1 MLPLGAFQRRAGG
14 GMRLHGGSDMG
25 NYDPYAGQEGSWQGG
40 GDSGGYWVPA
50 PEPAPAPAPS
60 GGGGGGEPAPSGGGG
75 GGYVVSDPGYA
86 PAAPAAPDWTQT
98 VNDIYIQTFGRQ
110 ADASGLATFTNLLNQ
125 GWTGEQVR
133 GALTS
138 SAEYQ
143 QQQAAQAPAPAP
155 AAPPPAAP
163 AGGGSS
169 ATVNALY
176 QQYLGRNADDSG
188 MATFTNLLNQGWTPA
203 QVANAITSSSEYQQ
217 RNPGATPVSA
227 TPVAPGQLATPQY
240 RVVEQV
246 TGSGGDGGYNV
257 GYYLADQ
264 DGNYIQSLKAMSDD
278 SGNFTGYGIT
288 SSSGGGDNVTD
299 YVNPL
304 NLDQLNAQAAQLAAA
319 PPVFGAGEGK
329 ALGRPYAV
337 VRNDGLPYKEYDAQG
352 NLTRWRDKDWNW
364 HSAAEVPVSG
374 TEVRADGT
382 IVPTYDLG
390 GRIVMAPN
398 VYEGG
403 GVFQGFNWKMAAS
416 IVLMAV
422 MAVAG
427 PAIMTALAAEGAAAA
442 GGALAATEGG
452 FIAADAAATI
462 AGAGAFDTAAALGMT
477 LDQAITTGLMTE
489 IGTLTDIGAA
499 AIMEGA
505 GIAPEMAASFIN
517 GTIPAETIGTAATEV
532 TNAYNTAAPALTS
545 TNPTDVFNVL
555 VDQMTINGNLPI
567 TPLPGSESA
576 ALSGAGTAT
585 DIAAGGALQNIPA
598 VPGAV
603 ANTPAATTSFL
614 SQAAKSAA
622 INAGMTA
629 LQGGSPQDI
638 LKAAAAG
645 VAGAGIGI
653 GFNEVMGNSLL
664 SQIAGRAAASAGAA
678 VVAGADPMKA
688 ALQGAA
694 FATVAG
700 LLPDTLNKID
710 AYKDL
715 SANTKEYIINSLSNG
730 ISQAAAGT
738 GTLTQGM
745 LTGAIGT
752 YVDKLSTDF
761 FAKGINLDP
770 NTFVD
775 DIKNTVKKFWTSE
788 GSNII
793 ESGPMA
799 GYEIGKPIPGSETA
813 QAGTSDQIPNI
824 PGRNVD
830 ISGPVKYDYD
840 KLFDAYQEINPN
852 ATYSGDEFASWV
864 RTTDPNTLYAISSR
878 ATMLMPEGYR
888 YATPD
893 EIDLGLA
900 EQRDLYSQPGGM
912 LGFTQRNANII
923 PLAPGEI
930 VSPGS
935 AVFPPGA
942 DVRPITPTPTP
953 TVPGTTPAPTVPTPL
968 PPGNIVDNGNGTST
982 QTGDDGSTI
991 TTNNQTGQVIISTPA
1006 IPGIGNQPVAPG
1018 TTPGITTTPTQPGTG
1033 TTPGTGGGG
1042 TGGEGTGPGGGGVG
1056 GGGVGGG
1063 TFPTYPIIT
1072 TPPVPPVTRPDP
1084 GTFVPGAPY
1093 PLAPLAQ
1100 GGMNPGYLMGGA
1112 VQPYYQTTDPTQ
1124 AQYYWGGHPY
1134 IPTLEQ
1140 IGLWNQP
1147 VGAPSVPFGAATG
1160 PRTAFNTNINTLLPV
1175 APTVP

>member
-1 MLPLGAFQRRAGG
+1 
-14 GMRLHGGSDMG
+14 
-25 NYDPYAGQEGSWQGG
+25 
-40 GDSGGYWVPA
+40 
-50 PEPAPAPAPS
+50 
-60 GGGGGGEPAPSGGGG
+60 
-75 GGYVVSDPGYA
+75 
-86 PAAPAAPDWTQT
+86 
-98 VNDIYIQTFGRQ
+98 
-110 ADASGLATFTNLLNQ
+110 
-125 GWTGEQVR
+125 
-133 GALTS
+133 
-138 SAEYQ
+138 
-143 QQQAAQAPAPAP
+143 
-155 AAPPPAAP
+155 
-163 AGGGSS
+163 
-169 ATVNALY
+169 
-176 QQYLGRNADDSG
+176 
-188 MATFTNLLNQGWTPA
+188 
-203 QVANAITSSSEYQQ
+203 VANAITSSSEYQQ

-264 DGNYIQSLKAMSDD
+264 DGNYIQSLKAMTDD

-288 SSSGGGDNVTD
+288 SSSGGGDNSTEV
-299 YVNPL
+299 VNPL

-390 GRIVMAPN
+390 GRIVMAPT

-416 IVLMAV
+416 VVLMAV
-422 MAVAG
+422 LAVAG

-462 AGAGAFDTAAALGMT
+462 AGAGAVDTAAALGMT

-489 IGTLTDIGAA
+489 VGTLTDIGAA

-545 TNPTDVFNVL
+545 TNPNDVFNVL
-555 VDQMTINGNLPI
+555 VEQMTQNGSLPT
-567 TPLPGSESA
+567 TPIPGSET
-576 ALSGAGTAT
+576 ALAGSGAGTAT

-645 VAGAGIGI
+645 VVGAGIGI

-700 LLPDTLNKID
+700 LLPGQLDKID

-775 DIKNTVKKFWTSE
+775 DIKNTVKKYWTSE

-793 ESGPMA
+793 QSGPMA
-799 GYEIGKPIPGSETA
+799 GYEIGKPIPGSEM
-813 QAGTSDQIPNI
+813 AGAITSDVNQPTFTFDELRQHGSQYTMAEALNAVNEIRIEGGLEPLTMNDQAFI
-824 PGRNVD
+824 WT
-830 ISGPVKYDYD
+830 YD
-840 KLFDAYQEINPN
+840 KYFNP
-852 ATYSGDEFASWV
+852 YEYK
-864 RTTDPNTLYAISSR
+864 L
-878 ATMLMPEGYR
+878 PEGMR
-888 YATPD
+888 YATNK
-893 EIDLGLA
+893 EIESGQATLTDRTSVQGTATDNRWLMPV
-900 EQRDLYSQPGGM
+900 D
-912 LGFTQRNANII
+912 I
-923 PLAPGEI
+923 PPTAGEP
-930 VSPGS
+930 VVTGEFSTTPTAVPTPTPTPTPTPSPTPTPTPTPV
-935 AVFPPGA
+935 A
-942 DVRPITPTPTP
+942 PTPTP

-1018 TTPGITTTPTQPGTG
+1018 TTPGITTTTPVQPGTG

-1042 TGGEGTGPGGGGVG
+1042 TGGEGTGPGGGGTGGEGTGPGGGGGTG

-1072 TPPVPPVTRPDP
+1072 TPPIPPVTRPDP

-1160 PRTAFNTNINTLLPV
+1160 PQTAFNTNINTLLPV
-1175 APTVP
+1175 APTVPY